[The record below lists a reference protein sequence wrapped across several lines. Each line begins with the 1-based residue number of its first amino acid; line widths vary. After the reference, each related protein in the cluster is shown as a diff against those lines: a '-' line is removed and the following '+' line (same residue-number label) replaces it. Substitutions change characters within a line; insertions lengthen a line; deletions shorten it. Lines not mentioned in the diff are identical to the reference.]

1 VLMSGANPML
11 STAPKATDL
20 DGMAVSDADPMSGGM
35 GAAGGP
41 AKLPAKQ
48 DGGKG
53 FPRAQVPGFGR
64 PVDLK
69 GLPQVVG
76 LALGAPEFQRR

>member
-1 VLMSGANPML
+1 MLTKGGAAND
-11 STAPKATDL
+11 AN
-20 DGMAVSDADPMSGGM
+20 GMAILDSSSMTMGG
-35 GAAGGP
+35 GKQAARQA
-41 AKLPAKQ
+41 AKAEK
-48 DGGKG
+48 DGKG
-53 FPRAQVPGFGR
+53 FPRAQLPGYGR